1 MRREGNPERIAALK
15 DKYRAKVRGARLAEI
30 RKAYDLTQEQLAEQ
44 LDFSQKRV
52 SRIERG
58 DIDHTEVATVRR
70 YIEALG
76 ERSNWSLD
84 SGTIPTLSLPDSDLG
99 PSPDSTEGLHCTWS
113 VGIGPCDPDLQ
124 CRKYAAS

>member
-1 MRREGNPERIAALK
+1 MTTPTPQAAAPTEGGARDIEDLFARREGNPERIAELK

-44 LDFSQKRV
+44 LDISQKRV

-76 ERSNWSLD
+76 GTVELVARFGDD
-84 SGTIPTLSLPDSDLG
+84 SYTVSS
-99 PSPDSTEGLHCTWS
+99 
-113 VGIGPCDPDLQ
+113 
-124 CRKYAAS
+124 